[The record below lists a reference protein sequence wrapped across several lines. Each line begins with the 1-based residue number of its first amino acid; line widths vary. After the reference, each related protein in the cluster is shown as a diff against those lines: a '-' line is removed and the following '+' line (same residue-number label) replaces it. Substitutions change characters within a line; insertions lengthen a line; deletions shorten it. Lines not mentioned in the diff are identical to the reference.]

1 MVVGFLIRNFF
12 DDFFVDDNA
21 LMFWFL
27 IGTALGSSKIQSGK
41 LFRRDPVATKARFQ
55 IKPPCPGRAPTK
67 HENLGPTQPPFLH

>member
-27 IGTALGSSKIQSGK
+27 IGTALGRSGNTK
-41 LFRRDPVATKARFQ
+41 LEIDQALPKT
-55 IKPPCPGRAPTK
+55 
-67 HENLGPTQPPFLH
+67 